1 MNPSVYTDNGL
12 IKKKFAIPHMKK
24 DPDNERMI
32 AQNRRARFDYAIE
45 STLEAGIELYGT
57 EVKSLRSS
65 KASINE
71 SYASEKDGELYII
84 NANIPEYQQA
94 GSFFQHEP
102 RRPRKLLVHKKELN
116 KLLGAIRREG
126 MTIVPISL
134 YFNKNGRAK
143 ILLGL
148 AKGRKKSDKRE
159 VIKQREWE
167 RSKSRIMRKS

>member
-1 MNPSVYTDNGL
+1 
-12 IKKKFAIPHMKK
+12 MKK
-24 DPDNERMI
+24 DLDNERTI

-45 STLEAGIELYGT
+45 STLEAGIALYGT

-71 SYASEKDGELYII
+71 SYATEQDGELYLI

-94 GSFFQHEP
+94 GRFFQHEP
-102 RRPRKLLVHKKELN
+102 RRPRKLLIHRKELN
-116 KLLGAIRREG
+116 KLLGAIKREG
-126 MTIVPISL
+126 MTLVPMSL
-134 YFNKNGRAK
+134 YFNKHGVAK

-159 VIKQREWE
+159 VIKKREWE
-167 RSKSRIMRKS
+167 RSKARIMRKG